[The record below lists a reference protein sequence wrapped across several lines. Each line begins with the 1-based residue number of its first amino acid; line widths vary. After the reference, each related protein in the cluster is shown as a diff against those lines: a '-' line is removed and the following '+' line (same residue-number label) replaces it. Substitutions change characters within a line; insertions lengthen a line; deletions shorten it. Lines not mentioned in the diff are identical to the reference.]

1 MSTKSYPR
9 AKRVGQQIQ
18 RALSELIRRELRDP
32 RLGMITLTDVRM
44 SSDLSYA
51 KIYYS
56 VLGADPHLAQQ
67 ILTQAA
73 DILRGPLGR
82 SLGIRHSPELRFV
95 PDELIES
102 GARLSALINKAVKD
116 DQARHVDDEPVAQSD
131 GAAESDEDGHYDSDQ
146 DEDGHYDSDQD
157 DESDLEDP
165 DQDDS
170 DQDDSDQDDTASPR
184 R

>member
-51 KIYYS
+51 TIYYS
-56 VLGADPHLAQQ
+56 VLGADPLLAQQ
-67 ILTQAA
+67 ILTQAS
-73 DILRGPLGR
+73 DMLRGPLGR
-82 SLGIRHSPELRFV
+82 ALGIRHSPELRFV
-95 PDELIES
+95 QDELIES

-116 DQARHVDDEPVAQSD
+116 DQARHVDDEP
-131 GAAESDEDGHYDSDQ
+131 AAESEPAAEADDDEAHYSSD
-146 DEDGHYDSDQD
+146 DDDDGHYDSDQD
-157 DESDLEDP
+157 DSDL
-165 DQDDS
+165 DS
-170 DQDDSDQDDTASPR
+170 NPSSPKR
-184 R
+184 

>member
-73 DILRGPLGR
+73 DMLRGPLGR
-82 SLGIRHSPELRFV
+82 ALGIRHSPELRFV
-95 PDELIES
+95 QDELIES

-116 DQARHVDDEPVAQSD
+116 DEARHVDDEPAAEGEAS
-131 GAAESDEDGHYDSDQ
+131 AESDDDAHYSSD
-146 DEDGHYDSDQD
+146 DDDDGHYDSDQD
-157 DESDLEDP
+157 D
-165 DQDDS
+165 DS
-170 DQDDSDQDDTASPR
+170 DSNPSDTKR
-184 R
+184 